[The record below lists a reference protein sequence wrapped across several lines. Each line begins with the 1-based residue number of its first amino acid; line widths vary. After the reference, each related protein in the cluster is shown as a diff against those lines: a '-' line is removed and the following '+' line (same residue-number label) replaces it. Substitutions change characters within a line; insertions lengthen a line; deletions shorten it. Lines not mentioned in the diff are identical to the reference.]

1 MKVKELIEELQKENP
16 NANVSMEVG
25 DTIKHA
31 ITLVVTGPKGNVLLL
46 D

>member
-1 MKVKELIEELQKENP
+1 MTVKELITELEKENP

-25 DTIKHA
+25 DIVKHA
-31 ITLVVTGPKGNVLLL
+31 ITLVVTDQNGNVLLL